1 MENGRIYAVATK
13 LADYVKSPS
22 LRHIRDPHS
31 LHKLA
36 KEIVQAVDRASS
48 IWGKWEG
55 PREELAKA
63 AALCWIPTEDLQT
76 YLNRLPGPVLTH
88 TDVVQRL
95 RAFHDEPY
103 STYPNE
109 ELKAGCRAL

>member
-1 MENGRIYAVATK
+1 MENDHLYAVAAK

-22 LRHIRDPHS
+22 LLHIRDPHS

-48 IWGKWEG
+48 IWEKWEG

-63 AALCWIPTEDLQT
+63 AAHCWIPTEDLQAF
-76 YLNRLPGPVLTH
+76 LNRLPGPVLTH

-95 RAFHDEPY
+95 RVSLLKTS
-103 STYPNE
+103 ST
-109 ELKAGCRAL
+109 RASLAVPTAHC

>member
-1 MENGRIYAVATK
+1 MENDRLYAVASK

-22 LRHIRDPHS
+22 LWHIRDPHS

-36 KEIVQAVDRASS
+36 KAIVQAVDRASS

-63 AALCWIPTEDLQT
+63 AALLRD
-76 YLNRLPGPVLTH
+76 
-88 TDVVQRL
+88 QRDT
-95 RAFHDEPY
+95 A
-103 STYPNE
+103 TI
-109 ELKAGCRAL
+109 

>member
-1 MENGRIYAVATK
+1 MENDRIYAVASR
-13 LADYVKSPS
+13 LADYIKSPS

-63 AALCWIPTEDLQT
+63 AAPCWDKSDCRRKFPA
-76 YLNRLPGPVLTH
+76 NRSAVRENMIGKTVNP
-88 TDVVQRL
+88 
-95 RAFHDEPY
+95 
-103 STYPNE
+103 
-109 ELKAGCRAL
+109 